1 MRGRPGLRVRSAGS
15 EVPVERLVIA
25 VIAEAL
31 HQRATDRDF
40 TLAVGL
46 IDELATSPDAI
57 GELVVL
63 AVRCVERLGILEDR
77 DVLELLREA
86 VPPR

>member
-1 MRGRPGLRVRSAGS
+1 M
-15 EVPVERLVIA
+15 PVERLVVA
-25 VIAEAL
+25 VVAEAL

-40 TLAVGL
+40 TLAVSL
-46 IDELATSPDAI
+46 IDEMTASPDVI

-63 AVRCVERLGILEDR
+63 AVRCLERLANLEGR
-77 DVLELLREA
+77 EPIELLREA

>member
-1 MRGRPGLRVRSAGS
+1 
-15 EVPVERLVIA
+15 VPVDRRIVA

-40 TLAVGL
+40 SLTVRLV
-46 IDELATSPDAI
+46 DEMTASPDVI
-57 GELVVL
+57 GEFLML
-63 AVRCVERLGILEDR
+63 AVRALERLGDLEDR
-77 DVLELLREA
+77 DPLNLLREA